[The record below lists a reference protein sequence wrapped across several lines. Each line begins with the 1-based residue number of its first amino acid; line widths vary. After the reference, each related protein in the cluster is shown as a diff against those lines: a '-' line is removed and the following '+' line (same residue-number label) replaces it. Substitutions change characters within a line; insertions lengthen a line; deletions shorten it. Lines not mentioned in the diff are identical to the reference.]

1 MSELINIA
9 STWAK
14 HDPDPNTK
22 NEILQL
28 ISTNNINKL
37 QEIFSG
43 DLEFGTAGLRAEI
56 GPGQSRMNRA
66 VVIRATFGLCQYLKN
81 KYPNKKPKL
90 VVANDARHLSDQ
102 FAQDVCEV
110 ASAQGLEVYKLP
122 SQIPTPVLAFSVS
135 HLKAEAGVMITAS
148 HNPPLDNGY
157 KVYDEFGAGI
167 IPPMDKEIAK
177 LIKEAPFADEIEMQK
192 NWFDIN
198 LIEEYC
204 DRVSKI
210 VTNKY
215 ANIKVAYTPLHGV
228 GQETFN
234 KCLNKIGFE
243 KSFNVLQQT
252 KPDPNFP
259 TVSFPNPEEPGA
271 MDLLLDLAKKENVDL
286 AIANDPDADRC
297 AIAIPSENGFLVL
310 SGDEIG
316 FLLTWWLI
324 EKNRNLAKG
333 KIAVSIVSSSLSP
346 KMAKANNLQ
355 GLTTLTGVKWMGHI
369 ENLIFGY
376 EEAIGYCVDPE
387 FVRDK
392 DGIATAIILI
402 ELFSYLKSKN
412 LQAKDI
418 LASIYAEFGVHKTK
432 QVSFRFDSVKKA
444 QDITEKLINQNPK
457 NVGNFQV
464 IKVEDMKNGIDN
476 LPSTSGVRLTLKNAR
491 VIVRPSGTEPK
502 LKCYLEVFTNPGNVD
517 ENLGIAEKQINLLA
531 QAAKELLSSF

>member
-1 MSELINIA
+1 
-9 STWAK
+9 
-14 HDPDPNTK
+14 
-22 NEILQL
+22 
-28 ISTNNINKL
+28 
-37 QEIFSG
+37 
-43 DLEFGTAGLRAEI
+43 
-56 GPGQSRMNRA
+56 
-66 VVIRATFGLCQYLKN
+66 
-81 KYPNKKPKL
+81 
-90 VVANDARHLSDQ
+90 
-102 FAQDVCEV
+102 
-110 ASAQGLEVYKLP
+110 
-122 SQIPTPVLAFSVS
+122 
-135 HLKAEAGVMITAS
+135 MITAS

-297 AIAIPSENGFLVL
+297 SIAIPSENGFLVL

-418 LASIYAEFGVHKTK
+418 LASI
-432 QVSFRFDSVKKA
+432 
-444 QDITEKLINQNPK
+444 
-457 NVGNFQV
+457 
-464 IKVEDMKNGIDN
+464 
-476 LPSTSGVRLTLKNAR
+476 
-491 VIVRPSGTEPK
+491 
-502 LKCYLEVFTNPGNVD
+502 
-517 ENLGIAEKQINLLA
+517 
-531 QAAKELLSSF
+531 